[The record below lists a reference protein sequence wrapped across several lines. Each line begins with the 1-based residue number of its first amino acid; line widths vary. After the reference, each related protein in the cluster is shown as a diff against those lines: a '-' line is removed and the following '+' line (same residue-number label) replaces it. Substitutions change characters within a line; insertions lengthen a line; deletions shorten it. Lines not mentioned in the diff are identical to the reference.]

1 MTRSGNVIQII
12 KNIWKS
18 CRNHSCTKEITGF
31 VTVSNIQN
39 FGIEVTASDDINLQ
53 LFQY

>member
-12 KNIWKS
+12 KNILKS
-18 CRNHSCTKEITGF
+18 CRDHSCTKEITGF
-31 VTVSNIQN
+31 ATVSNIQN

-53 LFQY
+53 MFQY